1 MGIVIL
7 NGIVINNAGTT
18 AGNIPASTSGATIS
32 SGSIAYYDAGNSISY
47 PGSGSTWKDLSGN
60 NNNVTLSGAYSYNA
74 SGYITFPGNAY
85 GYNNSNILS
94 KSAYT
99 KQAWVKF
106 STFATENNI
115 ISGADTNPGPSQH
128 AFWLSNS
135 NGILQAGHNNVWNR
149 VIAPSTPA
157 LSTGTWY
164 NLTVTYSNTNGWV
177 LYTNGQQKAT
187 NSNTETFSG
196 TGLYQIGAY
205 NGLYYLKGDVAIAL
219 IYNRALTLAEVQ
231 QNYNTDKAR
240 FGY

>member
-1 MGIVIL
+1 MGTIG
-7 NGIVINNAGTT
+7 NGIRLNNTPFIVKLNSTPAVI
-18 AGNIPASTSGATIS
+18 
-32 SGSIAYYDAGNSISY
+32 SGSSAYYDAGNINSY
-47 PGSGSTWKDLSGN
+47 PGSGSTWRDLSGN
-60 NNNVTLSGAYSYNA
+60 SNNVTLTGAYSYNA
-74 SGYITFPGNAY
+74 SGYITFPGSAY
-85 GYNNSNILS
+85 GYNNSDILS

-99 KQAWVKF
+99 KQVWVKF

-115 ISGADTNPGPSQH
+115 ISGADITPGPQSQH
-128 AFWLSNS
+128 AFWLNSS
-135 NGILQAGHNNVWNR
+135 NGIVQSGHNGTWNR

-177 LYTNGQQKAT
+177 LYTNGQQVAT
-187 NSNTETFSG
+187 NSNTDTFTG